1 MKTLDQNV
9 EELYRDQQPLHLI
22 LLNLSETVSKYK
34 IKKVGVLPIRIV
46 KSNVSS
52 VGPSPEINLC
62 KYILCKIYCYWENL
76 AVHKQD
82 SKPNTVSI

>member
-34 IKKVGVLPIRIV
+34 IKKVGVLPKRIM
-46 KSNVSS
+46 
-52 VGPSPEINLC
+52 
-62 KYILCKIYCYWENL
+62 
-76 AVHKQD
+76 
-82 SKPNTVSI
+82 

>member
-52 VGPSPEINLC
+52 VGLSSESFSLTCFTIRMPVHQPF
-62 KYILCKIYCYWENL
+62 YI
-76 AVHKQD
+76 
-82 SKPNTVSI
+82 SICI